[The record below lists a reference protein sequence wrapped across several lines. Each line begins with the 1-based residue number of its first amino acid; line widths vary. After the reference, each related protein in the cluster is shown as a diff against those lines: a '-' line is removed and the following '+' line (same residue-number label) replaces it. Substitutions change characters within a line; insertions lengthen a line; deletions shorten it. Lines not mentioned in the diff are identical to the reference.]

1 MTATQLNS
9 LVTLLRSRPAPQDN
23 DVVQARARFEKTA
36 VFLGGAPDAKCETV
50 DAGGVPAEWVMAP
63 GSDTDRAVL
72 FLHGGGYAIGSLTRT
87 AGSPMTFP
95 PRPARVS
102 C

>member
-36 VFLGGAPDAKCETV
+36 VFLGGARMPNV
-50 DAGGVPAEWVMAP
+50 RRSMLAECRLN
-63 GSDTDRAVL
+63 G
-72 FLHGGGYAIGSLTRT
+72 
-87 AGSPMTFP
+87 
-95 PRPARVS
+95 
-102 C
+102 